1 MDLANVSFM
10 LHALRQLDA
19 HWIIIVTA
27 ITCFISK
34 DVKAETWLCD
44 RCKHYLSGSYYGCVI
59 CGIRLHL
66 RCVPIPKIVEH
77 KCHLHPLEL
86 VDSVV
91 EDDYSRVNNCDVC
104 ETPRDAKNS
113 FYKCKKCGFVA
124 HIECIVS
131 EVSLQST
138 HLEESW
144 SSIVKF
150 TWMLKLLCFSCACMW
165 LIIFML

>member
-1 MDLANVSFM
+1 M
-10 LHALRQLDA
+10 
-19 HWIIIVTA
+19 
-27 ITCFISK
+27 
-34 DVKAETWLCD
+34 
-44 RCKHYLSGSYYGCVI
+44 I

-138 HLEESW
+138 HLEE
-144 SSIVKF
+144 
-150 TWMLKLLCFSCACMW
+150 L
-165 LIIFML
+165 